1 MMFVLISRLCVY
13 ACIIFAYIS
22 ASSGDVAGTILNCFG
37 AGLFIWRIEKL
48 KDGDN
53 E

>member
-1 MMFVLISRLCVY
+1 MFVLISKLF
-13 ACIIFAYIS
+13 AFAFIIFASIS

-37 AGLFIWRIEKL
+37 AGLLIWCVEKL
-48 KDGDN
+48 EGGDG